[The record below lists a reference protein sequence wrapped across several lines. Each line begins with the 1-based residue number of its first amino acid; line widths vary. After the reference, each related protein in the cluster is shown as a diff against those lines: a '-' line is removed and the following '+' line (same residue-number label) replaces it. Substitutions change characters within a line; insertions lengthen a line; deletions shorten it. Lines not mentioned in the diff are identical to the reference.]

1 MFERS
6 SDPSFRSSVC
16 PTVFFSRKEGLEV
29 DERPGVEMG
38 PAGARI
44 LAGESVGTR
53 REVLDL
59 SEGPRAG
66 GSQWSWSQWS
76 WSQWSL
82 SRCFVV
88 GA

>member
-1 MFERS
+1 
-6 SDPSFRSSVC
+6 
-16 PTVFFSRKEGLEV
+16 
-29 DERPGVEMG
+29 MG

-53 REVLDL
+53 REALDL

-76 WSQWSL
+76 L

-88 GA
+88 GALLRVVFFFFF